1 MTHCLY
7 AKPKK
12 GDVSSYLK
20 VFIFAA
26 WKMTLIWESEGTW
39 EHCTLESDGDNICF
53 LLYSLTY
60 LCLRALWFFFFFLIF
75 IYLAALGLSC
85 GTQDLHCGTRDLLL
99 WGSLQL
105 WHMGSRMD
113 RLSSCPTVFGTLVL
127 PREIKAGSHALETRG
142 HSHWT
147 TLCFLS
153 LFHTLKI
160 LLFLGPCHIFLCVT
174 STPDKI
180 GKCLK
185 LE

>member
-1 MTHCLY
+1 MQNQKREMSAATWRFLFLQLGKWHSFEKARGHESIALWR
-7 AKPKK
+7 
-12 GDVSSYLK
+12 VMVITF
-20 VFIFAA
+20 VFC
-26 WKMTLIWESEGTW
+26 
-39 EHCTLESDGDNICF
+39 CTVW
-53 LLYSLTY
+53 LTY
-60 LCLRALWFFFFFLIF
+60 VLGLFVSFFFFLIF

>member
-1 MTHCLY
+1 MMTHCLY
-7 AKPKK
+7 AKPRK

-39 EHCTLESDGDNICF
+39 EHCALESDGDNICF

-60 LCLRALWFFFFFLIF
+60 LCLRALFFKIS
-75 IYLAALGLSC
+75 IYLAGLGLSC
-85 GTQDLHCGTRDLLL
+85 GTQDLHCGTPDLLL
-99 WGSLQL
+99 WGRGSLQL
-105 WHMGSRMD
+105 WHTGSRMD
-113 RLSSCPTVFGTLVL
+113 RLSSCPAAFGTLVL
-127 PREIKAGSHALETRG
+127 PPEIKPGSRALETWS

-153 LFHTLKI
+153 LFRTLKI
-160 LLFLGPCHIFLCVT
+160 LFLGPRHSFLCVP
-174 STPDKI
+174 STWDKI
-180 GKCLK
+180 GKGLK